1 MIFNFFIPILA
12 DIEPQNNEST
22 NPQDFIWDQ
31 RTVNDSHFQESLQHL
46 NNILKNIF
54 TTQRSSKQISTLTQ
68 EVATTA
74 SPGNVS
80 KKPDYLHFALYTYII
95 IFEFKDVIIIHLQD
109 QRIEKRGARVSQ

>member
-1 MIFNFFIPILA
+1 MNLIWLLIFNFFIPILA

-22 NPQDFIWDQ
+22 NPQDFNWDQ
-31 RTVNDSHFQESLQHL
+31 RTVNDSHFQDALQHL

-54 TTQRSSKQISTLTQ
+54 TTQRSSKQITTLTQ

-80 KKPDYLHFALYTYII
+80 KKPDYLHFYIYNHI
-95 IFEFKDVIIIHLQD
+95 
-109 QRIEKRGARVSQ
+109 